1 MTRRVLFTGYA
12 PVHFLCARSLYE
24 RLGEIPNVDVYVSG
38 GLRTKVNGDHAYDGP
53 AMYEPLG
60 VPTEQILPVSALPG
74 MPFDVV
80 LSANKR
86 LLTRREDVGCQIQI
100 FHGVSFRNRGV
111 REENLVY
118 DRFFVVG
125 PYMQRLFE
133 DTRMLDRGDERAVPI
148 GFPKTDPLVD
158 GTLDRDALLA
168 RHGFDG
174 SRPVILYAPTGG
186 AHNSLETMG
195 EAMLR
200 ALSAADRYDIL
211 VKPHD
216 HPKNAA
222 VDWFERLAPLRSRH
236 LRVVHDMDVVPLLYL
251 ADLLITDASSVANE
265 FALLDRPMI
274 FLDVPRLLDEAR
286 AAGANLD
293 LQTWGRRGGTLVES
307 PDEIVSAVSESLD
320 DPGRLSPMRRAIAE
334 DVFFNPGRAAETAM
348 TWLRRH
354 LDV

>member
-12 PVHFLCARSLYE
+12 PVHFLCARPLYE
-24 RLGEIPNVDVYVSG
+24 RLDEIASVDVYVSG
-38 GLRTKVNGDHAYDGP
+38 GLRTKRNGDYAYDGP

-60 VPTEQILPVSALPG
+60 VPTEQILPVSSLPG
-74 MPFDVV
+74 TPFDVV

-133 DTRMLDRGDERAVPI
+133 DTGMLDRGDERAVPV

-158 GTLDRDALLA
+158 DTLDRDALLA

-200 ALSAADRYDIL
+200 VLSAADRYDIL

-216 HPKNAA
+216 HPKNASI
-222 VDWFERLAPLRSRH
+222 DWFERLTRLRSRH

-293 LQTWGRRGGTLVES
+293 LQTWGRRGGVLVES
-307 PDEIVSAVSESLD
+307 PDEIVSAVADSLA
-320 DPGRLSPMRRAIAE
+320 DPERLSPMRRAIAE
-334 DVFFNPGRAAETAM
+334 DVFFNPGCATETAM